1 MPNGNNSPRSFT
13 SYPGSSFTTS
23 PSLEMRALAQSRAL
37 DGGYQRSSTMWNQV
51 TRGRY
56 PSGKMKVIG
65 SSSAGKK
72 DPGLQSDLAYMQS
85 IYDVL
90 GMKFSGGMGESFKAS
105 PFTKGSFAFPIGKA
119 TVSGDYERRRSG
131 HGLRN
136 YDFNVGISVPL
147 DLKWGKRR

>member
-1 MPNGNNSPRSFT
+1 MPEGSNSPRTFT

-23 PSLEMRALAQSRAL
+23 SSLEMRALAQSRAL

-65 SSSAGKK
+65 SSSEGKK
-72 DPGLQSDLAYMQS
+72 DPGLQSDLDYMQS

-90 GMKFSGGMGESFKAS
+90 GMKFSGGGRESFKAN
-105 PFTKGSFAFPIGKA
+105 PFNKGSFAFPIGKS
-119 TVSGDYERRRSG
+119 TISGNYERMRSG

-147 DLKWGKRR
+147 DFKFGKKR

>member
-1 MPNGNNSPRSFT
+1 MPNGNNSPKTST
-13 SYPGSSFTTS
+13 SYPGSSFTTT

-37 DGGYQRSSTMWNQV
+37 NGGYQKSSTMWNQV

-72 DPGLQSDLAYMQS
+72 DPGLQSDLDYMQS

-119 TVSGDYERRRSG
+119 AISGSYERKRSG
-131 HGLRN
+131 LGLRN
-136 YDFNVGISVPL
+136 YDFNIGVSVPL
-147 DLKWGKRR
+147 DFKFGKRR